1 MSYSARHSAPHREE
15 PRALLEAVTS
25 LVVLAGNKSLGF
37 YHTDFSVGIKQDG
50 SPVTEAD
57 LAVHHSLVGG
67 LTAMGLGY
75 PILSEESAATAYSER
90 MLWTRYWLLD
100 PLDGTREFI
109 NHNGEFTVNVALIVH
124 GKPVLGVV
132 YTPVTGIMYF
142 AAEGCGAF
150 KREGQGVAVPIS
162 VKKPAD
168 QIPAVVGSRSHKT
181 PELTRYLER
190 LGAHRLNSI
199 GSSLK
204 FCLVAE
210 GAADVYPR
218 MGLTSEWDTA
228 AAQCIVEQA
237 GGMVVDL
244 RGNPLRYNSKESLLN
259 PWFLVF
265 GDNEVEWLRYA
276 EGLEGEGNPGLKG

>member
-1 MSYSARHSAPHREE
+1 MFCSTYPSYPLWEE
-15 PRALLEAVTS
+15 NRALLDAVTA
-25 LVVLAGNKSLGF
+25 LVLLAGNLSLEF
-37 YHTDFSVGIKQDG
+37 YHTDFNVGIKQDG
-50 SPVTEAD
+50 SPVTAAD
-57 LAVHHSLVGG
+57 LAVHHSLVDG

-90 MLWTRYWLLD
+90 RLWACYWLLD

-109 NHNGEFTVNVALIVH
+109 NHNGEFTVNVALIVQ
-124 GKPVLGVV
+124 GKPVLGAV
-132 YTPVTGIMYF
+132 YAPVKEVMYF

-150 KREGQGVAVPIS
+150 KREGQGVAVSLS
-162 VKKPAD
+162 VKKPAG
-168 QIPAVVGSRSHKT
+168 QVPAVVGSRSHKT

-190 LGAHRLNSI
+190 LGAHTLNSI

-228 AAQCIVEQA
+228 AAQCIVEQS
-237 GGMVVDL
+237 GGQVVDL
-244 RGNPLRYNSKESLLN
+244 SGNPLRYNAKESLLN

-265 GDNEVEWLRYA
+265 GDNERDWLRYA
-276 EGLEGEGNPGLKG
+276 EGLEGHNS